1 MDEIKIEQA
10 DKPKYPKSLTAESEK
25 PVPVKHMTQEEYSR
39 HIQKDLISKAY
50 TIFGWTLFLLFAVF
64 VMGFFFD
71 GDGDLVSEIIRIF
84 FSILTFLLGYLFATI
99 RN

>member
-1 MDEIKIEQA
+1 MHRPEPA
-10 DKPKYPKSLTAESEK
+10 DPDRPKHPSAAPEPDKDA
-25 PVPVKHMTQEEYSR
+25 PVRPMTQEEHKR
-39 HIQKDLISKAY
+39 HVERGLISKAY

-64 VMGFFFD
+64 LIGFFFD
-71 GDGDLVSEIIRIF
+71 GEESFAGEFMRML